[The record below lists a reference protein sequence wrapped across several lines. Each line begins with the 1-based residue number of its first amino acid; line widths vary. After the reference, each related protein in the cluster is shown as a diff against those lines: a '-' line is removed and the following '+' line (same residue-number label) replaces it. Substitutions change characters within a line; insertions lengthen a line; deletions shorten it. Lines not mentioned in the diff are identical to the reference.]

1 MEREWENNGRQGAL
15 PGLNELSR
23 KEIDWDR
30 LEELARQ
37 DKVTLFGGIR
47 AEKWNNSSKLN
58 IGFKL
63 LSAKY
68 VFLF

>member
-1 MEREWENNGRQGAL
+1 MIQLTKYSLPNPTLIIYSYIQLEREWENNGRQGAL

-47 AEKWNNSSKLN
+47 AEK
-58 IGFKL
+58 
-63 LSAKY
+63 
-68 VFLF
+68 